1 MAFKFGGFP
10 CGSGGKESACNAGGL
25 VSISGEGNG
34 NPLQHSCLG
43 KSHGQRSLVG
53 YNLWCCKELGMT
65 KRLTLSLLLE
75 YLFTKHDVRP
85 LLNLKVN
92 KP

>member
-1 MAFKFGGFP
+1 
-10 CGSGGKESACNAGGL
+10 
-25 VSISGEGNG
+25 
-34 NPLQHSCLG
+34 
-43 KSHGQRSLVG
+43 
-53 YNLWCCKELGMT
+53 MT